1 MEEQMCKKLRQFFKE
16 QREKIFFISNT
27 YYKTVEIHLNTESK
41 NKLTHSLSFSLW
53 QMWHQTAN
61 KRTVIKLVGLV
72 ELAEYM

>member
-41 NKLTHSLSFSLW
+41 NKLTHSLSFSL
-53 QMWHQTAN
+53 
-61 KRTVIKLVGLV
+61 
-72 ELAEYM
+72 